1 MTEEEQIEENIV
13 NLEEPIQQPI
23 QSTSLSTWNRNEAEK
38 LILIV
43 KKSLDLDKHLVKL
56 PESNEP
62 ITFLEFESLYK
73 KRLSYGETVNPT
85 MDNDFINIL
94 DGIKNHL
101 RTIVTSRLED
111 GLRKMLEVIQSLTI
125 EKQELNKTLFK
136 LNNEVSKMEKT
147 NEDTA
152 KLKEELEKYKDYDKV
167 LAGRVDKLI
176 INFKEDIERIANRC
190 RLEIGL
196 PTTEKEDTFIIQPN
210 EPKVRK

>member
-1 MTEEEQIEENIV
+1 MLDLKMTEDVI

-23 QSTSLSTWNRNEAEK
+23 QSTSLSVWNRNEAEK

-43 KKSLDLDKHLVKL
+43 KKSLDIDTHLIKMVDSSELK
-56 PESNEP
+56 S
-62 ITFLEFESLYK
+62 FLEFESAYK
-73 KRLSYGETVNPT
+73 IAIRTGQTSNPSAENEFVN
-85 MDNDFINIL
+85 II